1 MNYIPKGHIKRPTMR
16 HFWITVADLPQN
28 VKNNVWV
35 YRHQNKS
42 EAMEALMFKGGRVDA
57 AYVKSSDTYQY
68 NLDALHGYI
77 MDLYYVVA
85 HYLSDAEI
93 AKVFDVLYGGGA
105 QVWHQWLS
113 VDLLMSES
121 FSNRHVKTLKCL
133 QHILS
138 SPHLKFQRNHK
149 CERWFIEERI
159 NLSEVKNVFLPEAL
173 EGVA

>member
-16 HFWITVADLPQN
+16 HIWVTVADLPQN

-35 YRHQNKS
+35 YRHQNKG
-42 EAMEALMFKGGRVDA
+42 EEMEALMFKGGMVDV

-68 NLDALHGYI
+68 NLDALNSYI
-77 MDLYYVVA
+77 MDLYYVVS

-93 AKVFDVLYGGGA
+93 AKILDILYGGGT
-105 QVWHQWLS
+105 QIWHQWIS
-113 VDLLMSES
+113 IDMLMSES
-121 FSNRHVKTLKCL
+121 FSNKHVKTLKCL
-133 QHILS
+133 QYILS
-138 SPHLKFQRNHK
+138 SHHLKFQRNHK

-159 NLSEVKNVFLPEAL
+159 NLSEVKNVFSPEAL

>member
-1 MNYIPKGHIKRPTMR
+1 MNYIPKGHIKVPTIK
-16 HFWITVADLPQN
+16 HAFVTTASLPRN
-28 VKNNVWV
+28 VQQCIHVNKHLYKDEKMDNMI
-35 YRHQNKS
+35 YRGSK
-42 EAMEALMFKGGRVDA
+42 VDC
-57 AYVKSSDTYQY
+57 AYAKQTETYQY
-68 NLDALHGYI
+68 NLNALHGYI

-93 AKVFDVLYGGGA
+93 SKIIDALYGGGS

-113 VDLLMSES
+113 MDLLMSES

-133 QHILS
+133 QYILS
-138 SPHLKFQRNHK
+138 SPHLKFRRNPK